1 LLNFFFWV
9 QNLLGGGGGGIGK
22 KWKDDKKTSQ
32 GLKKEEE
39 EKTERR
45 IFPPQQPPPPIFSLV
60 NNMCVLNVIALHL
73 EIAKEG
79 AYPNVVTGKERDLST
94 KTIGGGGPM
103 RRAFRR
109 SQILL
114 LGTLAITKGL
124 HYLL

>member
-1 LLNFFFWV
+1 MIRRQV
-9 QNLLGGGGGGIGK
+9 RDSK
-22 KWKDDKKTSQ
+22 
-32 GLKKEEE
+32 KKEEE
-39 EKTERR
+39 EEETERR
-45 IFPPQQPPPPIFSLV
+45 IFPPQPPPPIFSLV

-103 RRAFRR
+103 RRAFRG

-114 LGTLAITKGL
+114 LGTLAILKGL
-124 HYLL
+124 HYILAVR